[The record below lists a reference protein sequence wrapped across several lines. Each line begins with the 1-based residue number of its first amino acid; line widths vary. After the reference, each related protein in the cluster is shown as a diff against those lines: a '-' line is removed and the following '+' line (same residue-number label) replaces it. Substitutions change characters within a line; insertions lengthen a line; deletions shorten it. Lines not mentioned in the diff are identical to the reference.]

1 MKRLFYIFTVVLIT
15 VVIGLSAGLAEDGF
29 LSTAEEYVR
38 LVTDFTGKN
47 AVVMSASGYDPN
59 KCIISFDFTDG
70 NQTIVAI
77 DGNQCEVFFFFDDNE
92 LMSALFRMIT
102 KFDEVEARIPS
113 GRQLEYE
120 IRFSETEIQYISLNT
135 MQIYFSWI
143 H

>member
-92 LMSALFRMIT
+92 LMSALFQMIT